1 MTNATHDEVW
11 DIINKYKNPPYAG
24 VVLLTGL
31 AKDLKTY
38 INKRV
43 REARIEGAEKVM
55 EIIPPL
61 GRNDCEKVYEWI
73 AQLRKEEAE

>member
-1 MTNATHDEVW
+1 MTNATQKAVEEILGHH
-11 DIINKYKNPPYAG
+11 
-24 VVLLTGL
+24 
-31 AKDLKTY
+31 TY